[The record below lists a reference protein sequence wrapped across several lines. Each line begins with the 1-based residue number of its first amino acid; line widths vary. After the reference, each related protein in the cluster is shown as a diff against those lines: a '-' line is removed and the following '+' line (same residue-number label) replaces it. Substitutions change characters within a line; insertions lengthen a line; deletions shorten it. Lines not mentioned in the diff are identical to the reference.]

1 MNKLLDFKLELKKGF
16 MPVSEDSLQSAN
28 SVYKSSNHIQS
39 DFEQESLLGEH
50 RVKPYYTHKP
60 VDHYNCTYII
70 FFILGVGASLPWNF
84 FCTAKHYWIFKF
96 RNCTDAPLIE
106 RHDVSDISVSL
117 PAGKKTN
124 CRRNGIG
131 IASVFRSCLT
141 RKLQTTL
148 QNRSDMHGIP
158 RAQRLDHNEFD
169 TGSRITGPHAHIDPT
184 GFFNLPDRD
193 LVDFRPVGWPHTW
206 ANKLQIYVSVGSFYR
221 PVYGALN
228 YFKSAFYSVFSYL
241 YSSTKAV
248 SSVYPGTVKLAID
261 TKIRSYESTYYRTF
275 PSPDPPLTIK
285 IKVLP
290 YHKVVKEQIS
300 QCTTSD
306 SNRTIVMSDKAS
318 DSLPLKIVR
327 SAIHAEILSTGNR
340 NFLTCP
346 IDQMTDLRRKTSGLS
361 THGPK
366 IERIHDSY
374 DRIVASMA
382 SLSLLPPQTAN
393 YLPLMSEIG
402 LLPADIQVSSKVRIL
417 SSLVVML
424 LIFILTAVLAK
435 IDTSAWTKE
444 FFVLTL
450 SCVVILSGASNILAA
465 SIFGVT
471 GQFPMKNSQALIS
484 GQAMGG
490 TISALAAILDLTV
503 ASNVTDSALAY
514 FLTAVI
520 FTLICIIMYLI
531 LPRMEYSRYYLNISN
546 DRPPSS
552 SLESASAGNSH
563 STLEGNS
570 PPIGPILRKVR
581 VLATCL
587 FYNFFISIII
597 FPTISASIESVNS
610 ESGSIWTTKYFT
622 PITCFFIYN
631 FADFCGRQITAWIQS
646 PGPNSKIL
654 PTLVFLR
661 TLFIPL
667 FMFCNYQPRKHI
679 NKVLFQSDVYPVL
692 FISLLGLSNG
702 YLGTLSMIY
711 GPKVVPKELAEG
723 TAIIMSFFLGLGLAV
738 GSAFSSLAQLI

>member
-1 MNKLLDFKLELKKGF
+1 M
-16 MPVSEDSLQSAN
+16 SEDSLQSAN

-106 RHDVSDISVSL
+106 RHDVSDISDYFESYFS
-117 PAGKKTN
+117 
-124 CRRNGIG
+124 
-131 IASVFRSCLT
+131 IASAVPSVPCLI
-141 RKLQTTL
+141 LNFFL
-148 QNRSDMHGIP
+148 VNR
-158 RAQRLDHNEFD
+158 
-169 TGSRITGPHAHIDPT
+169 
-184 GFFNLPDRD
+184 
-193 LVDFRPVGWPHTW
+193 
-206 ANKLQIYVSVGSFYR
+206 
-221 PVYGALN
+221 
-228 YFKSAFYSVFSYL
+228 
-241 YSSTKAV
+241 
-248 SSVYPGTVKLAID
+248 
-261 TKIRSYESTYYRTF
+261 
-275 PSPDPPLTIK
+275 
-285 IKVLP
+285 
-290 YHKVVKEQIS
+290 
-300 QCTTSD
+300 
-306 SNRTIVMSDKAS
+306 
-318 DSLPLKIVR
+318 
-327 SAIHAEILSTGNR
+327 
-340 NFLTCP
+340 
-346 IDQMTDLRRKTSGLS
+346 
-361 THGPK
+361 
-366 IERIHDSY
+366 
-374 DRIVASMA
+374 
-382 SLSLLPPQTAN
+382 
-393 YLPLMSEIG
+393 
-402 LLPADIQVSSKVRIL
+402 VSSKVRIL